1 MTNQSNSTSSAGPT
15 MPEQNA
21 AVKQTLLKDIRLK
34 WAKLTEQ
41 EVTRPKTTMTLFPNS
56 PPKRGLDKA
65 VAQRD
70 AAAGRKGRNI

>member
-1 MTNQSNSTSSAGPT
+1 

-21 AVKQTLLKDIRLK
+21 AAKQTLLKDIRLK
-34 WAKLTEQ
+34 WAKLTEVKLTEQ
-41 EVTRPKTTMTLFPNS
+41 EVTRPKTTMTLLPNS
-56 PPKRGLDKA
+56 PPKRGLNKA